1 MKWQKEQK
9 EFYRRKREH
18 DLQLVEIEKQE
29 IQRREQKMKQ
39 KKEDLEEK
47 RQKHLVLQDN
57 LTIQVITQNWWLYI
71 ISKCICSK
79 VYIVID

>member
-39 KKEDLEEK
+39 KKEDLDEK
-47 RQKHLVLQDN
+47 RQKHFMLQDD
-57 LTIQVITQNWWLYI
+57 LTIQVIIQN
-71 ISKCICSK
+71 
-79 VYIVID
+79 

>member
-9 EFYRRKREH
+9 DFYRRKREH

-39 KKEDLEEK
+39 KKEDLEGK
-47 RQKHLVLQDN
+47 RQKHLALQDD
-57 LTIQVITQNWWLYI
+57 LTVQVNTQN
-71 ISKCICSK
+71 
-79 VYIVID
+79 

>member
-29 IQRREQKMKQ
+29 ILRREQKMKQ
-39 KKEDLEEK
+39 KKEDLDEK
-47 RQKHLVLQDN
+47 RQKHLVLQDD
-57 LTIQVITQNWWLYI
+57 LTIQVVIQN
-71 ISKCICSK
+71 
-79 VYIVID
+79 

>member
-47 RQKHLVLQDN
+47 RQKHLVLQDD
-57 LTIQVITQNWWLYI
+57 LTIQVITQN
-71 ISKCICSK
+71 
-79 VYIVID
+79 

>member
-39 KKEDLEEK
+39 KKEDLDEK
-47 RQKHLVLQDN
+47 RQKHLALQDD
-57 LTIQVITQNWWLYI
+57 LTTQVITQNQ
-71 ISKCICSK
+71 
-79 VYIVID
+79 

>member
-47 RQKHLVLQDN
+47 RQKHLVLQDD
-57 LTIQVITQNWWLYI
+57 LTIQVIIHN
-71 ISKCICSK
+71 
-79 VYIVID
+79 